1 MINIITDEELTAL
14 LGGAQGESAGFQ
26 PVTLYA
32 LDDRSYRAAL
42 ASRLPADIAL
52 LRTEP
57 SNDWQWGSWFG
68 KSQFLLFS
76 PELHLGR
83 VYWDALNENEGILSL
98 DTHWMPRLEHALLA
112 WREWLGRQRVL
123 ILEDQPFQGAQMAE
137 QIRAL
142 GPKVTLVR
150 DEREL
155 SAALEAEP
163 VDWVVSD
170 LALAHDDAIRVLG
183 RQIRVAAPVI
193 LLSGHDQAL
202 VDGAAQLLSLRG
214 VEVVGAFTKPLEMHR
229 LLPLLLRGYEGAPAP
244 HLRPSQS
251 RRVRTWGGE
260 VIGVLG
266 RPDASVPAP
275 LSRWL
280 LLASLDKEWSA
291 LRQQAEG
298 EGGRWTLVIRPQ
310 DELLARPERFSLAL
324 QARLAGASLALFVD
338 SRETLSF
345 ELLER
350 LPLDAILVGAH
361 LLPLI
366 EQGGLIEHFIERAR
380 AKGCQLYLDDPYG
393 LLDDDMWQGRG
404 FQGRW

>member
-14 LGGAQGESAGFQ
+14 LGGASGEQDEFR

-32 LDDRSYRAAL
+32 LDDRSYCLAL
-42 ASRLPADIAL
+42 ESQLPAEIAL
-52 LRTEP
+52 LRAEP
-57 SNDWQWGSWFG
+57 SSDWQWGSWFG

-76 PELHLGR
+76 PAHHSGK
-83 VYWDALNENEGILSL
+83 VYWDALHEGEGILSL
-98 DTHWMPRLEHALLA
+98 DTLWRPRLERALQA
-112 WREWLGRQRVL
+112 WHEWLGRQQVL
-123 ILEDQPFQGAQMAE
+123 LLEDHPFQGAQMAG
-137 QIRAL
+137 QIREMGAQ
-142 GPKVTLVR
+142 VTLVR
-150 DEREL
+150 DESEL
-155 SAALEAEP
+155 RRALETGP

-183 RQIRVAAPVI
+183 REVKVTAPVI
-193 LLSGHDQAL
+193 LLSGHDQSL

-214 VEVVGAFTKPLEMHR
+214 VKVVGAFTKPLDTHR

-244 HLRPSQS
+244 HLRPPQS
-251 RRVRTWGGE
+251 RRVRSWAGE
-260 VIGVLG
+260 IAGVLG
-266 RPDASVPAP
+266 RSDAPVPAP

-298 EGGRWTLVIRPQ
+298 EGRWTLVIRSR
-310 DELLARPERFSLAL
+310 DELLSHPDRFSLAL

-350 LPLDAILVGAH
+350 LPLEAILIGSR
-361 LLPLI
+361 LLPLL
-366 EQGGLIEHFIERAR
+366 EQGGLIEHFLERAR
-380 AKGCQLYLDDPYG
+380 DKGCRLYLDDPYG
-393 LLDDDMWQGRG
+393 LLDDEVWLARG
-404 FQGRW
+404 FEGRW